1 MTSKRSQPSFRMK
14 RKKRSYDRTERVSQQ
29 IHEILALLILTELQD
44 PRTQDVQISGV
55 EVTQDMRQAR
65 VFFLLLNSEDERE
78 IELAGAGLNRA
89 CGFLRRALGERM
101 TIKHTPEL
109 SFEYDV
115 SVKNARRIEELLEE
129 VNNEDRPENDFESDS
144 SDE

>member
-1 MTSKRSQPSFRMK
+1 MK
-14 RKKRSYDRTERVSQQ
+14 RKKRSYERSERVGQQ
-29 IHEILALLILTELQD
+29 IHEILASLILSELQD

-55 EVTQDMRQAR
+55 EVTPDMRQAR

-78 IELAGAGLNRA
+78 IELAGSGLNRA
-89 CGFLRRALGERM
+89 CGFLRRALGDRM

-109 SFEYDV
+109 TFEYDV

-129 VNNEDRPENDFESDS
+129 VNNEDRPENNFDKED
-144 SDE
+144 DNDLD